1 MPALPMSLTPH
12 IAGFD
17 MPGAAQDPDHYAV
30 LDALLS
36 EAPGPAWQEALH
48 EQADAFCVRQGI
60 AQLRLIGNHLHLVG
74 PVGRLRVSAAAV
86 QALVAEVGRT
96 VQARRA
102 TSADPDATAE
112 QALAQRETAAR
123 PDPREAEVAAVA
135 AVPGIQAIL
144 AEVCAVTGMRFSAVA
159 RVTDQRWTTCAVL
172 DGLEFGLQPGQDL
185 VLETTVCRE
194 LRPGQTT
201 SFGKASAHPVFSAH
215 PAPRIYG
222 FESHLSIPLVL
233 ADGSLFGSLC
243 ALDPRP
249 ATLDAAVM
257 QKVEALAASIAAQ
270 LKLEAAS
277 AA

>member
-1 MPALPMSLTPH
+1 
-12 IAGFD
+12 

-86 QALVAEVGRT
+86 LALVAEVGRT

-144 AEVCAVTGMRFSAVA
+144 AEICAVTGMRFSAVA

-172 DGLEFGLQPGQDL
+172 DGLEFGLQPG
-185 VLETTVCRE
+185 
-194 LRPGQTT
+194 
-201 SFGKASAHPVFSAH
+201 
-215 PAPRIYG
+215 
-222 FESHLSIPLVL
+222 
-233 ADGSLFGSLC
+233 
-243 ALDPRP
+243 
-249 ATLDAAVM
+249 
-257 QKVEALAASIAAQ
+257 
-270 LKLEAAS
+270 
-277 AA
+277 